1 MLEKAV
7 LEYAASAK
15 AHPKTRSTG
24 DTQIPGFMDNH
35 VWSMAVQLREKG
47 HVVASGP
54 NGAPGVSVS
63 EILEPGTVRLKE
75 LVAMAEEK
83 ASAEKARLDDAKERA
98 NNKKWW
104 KRAKG
109 RTSA

>member
-7 LEYAASAK
+7 LEYAASAT

-24 DTQIPGFMDNH
+24 DTSIAGFMDNH
-35 VWSMAVQLREKG
+35 VWSMATQLRESG
-47 HVVASGP
+47 HVVATGP
-54 NGAPGVSVS
+54 NGSPGVNVS

-75 LVAMAEEK
+75 LVAMQEAK
-83 ASAEKARLDDAKERA
+83 AAAEKARLDDAKERA
-98 NNKKWW
+98 NSKKWW
-104 KRAKG
+104 KRSKG